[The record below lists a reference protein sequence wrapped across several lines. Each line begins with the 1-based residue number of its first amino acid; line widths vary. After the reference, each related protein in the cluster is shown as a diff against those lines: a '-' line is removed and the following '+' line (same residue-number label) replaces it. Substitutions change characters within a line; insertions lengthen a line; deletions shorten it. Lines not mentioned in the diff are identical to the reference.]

1 MYQDQ
6 LQKAY
11 AMFREKNHDERVWF
25 NDFCFVCFIE
35 FRAKFNPRL
44 NWNQKKRKWKKL
56 KEVTRINRKERKEKK
71 KPPREK
77 DNQIIPAPQRGSYL
91 NQHGLPWSL
100 AYVLRRGWSGLI
112 NGEENK
118 KSPAGDQG

>member
-1 MYQDQ
+1 MQQSVNQLCADIETIPCPAVSICDYTKWRIMYQDQ

-44 NWNQKKRKWKKL
+44 N
-56 KEVTRINRKERKEKK
+56 
-71 KPPREK
+71 
-77 DNQIIPAPQRGSYL
+77 
-91 NQHGLPWSL
+91 
-100 AYVLRRGWSGLI
+100 
-112 NGEENK
+112 
-118 KSPAGDQG
+118 